1 MYRCAKKR
9 WPDWLLQQEQVLPG
23 VLTWHPIPVGN
34 LIEMVVL
41 DGQGEGGAWKV
52 PTRMIC
58 HGSLGPAF
66 LQVMTTSTMKVA
78 KPTVTKEVSGYRC

>member
-1 MYRCAKKR
+1 MPKNDGQIGCFNRSKYSLESS
-9 WPDWLLQQEQVLPG
+9 P
-23 VLTWHPIPVGN
+23 WHPIPVGN

-52 PTRMIC
+52 PARMIC
-58 HGSLGPAF
+58 HGPLGPAF
-66 LQVMTTSTMKVA
+66 LQVMITSTMKVA